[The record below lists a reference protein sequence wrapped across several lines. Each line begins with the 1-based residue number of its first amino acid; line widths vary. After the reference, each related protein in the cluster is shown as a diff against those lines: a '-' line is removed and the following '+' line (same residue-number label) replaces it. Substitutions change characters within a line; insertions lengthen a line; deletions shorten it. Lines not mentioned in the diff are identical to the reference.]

1 VRERKRETGGRLTN
15 LPPVSSKNNK
25 NKGNDEL
32 KLFWVIKIFEKKRKR
47 ICFQKPFPNLYPS
60 NACPGG
66 TIFVDF
72 FCVTHCTS
80 FLDSVVETHFLC
92 QTVSRS
98 SIRAELGGYVTVLD
112 DTELEDEFGS

>member
-1 VRERKRETGGRLTN
+1 MFSKTLSQF
-15 LPPVSSKNNK
+15 VS
-25 NKGNDEL
+25 
-32 KLFWVIKIFEKKRKR
+32 IKCMSRRNYF
-47 ICFQKPFPNLYPS
+47 
-60 NACPGG
+60 
-66 TIFVDF
+66 F
-72 FCVTHCTS
+72 FCVTHCTA